1 MKAEMAKR
9 KIEADPRVIE
19 AFILTEKE
27 LRRLSRER
35 KELSGMTKD
44 KAELRAISDYYRA
57 EMNLFQNA
65 FNSVY
70 DSTRKAKDKE

>member
-1 MKAEMAKR
+1 
-9 KIEADPRVIE
+9 
-19 AFILTEKE
+19 
-27 LRRLSRER
+27 
-35 KELSGMTKD
+35 MTKD